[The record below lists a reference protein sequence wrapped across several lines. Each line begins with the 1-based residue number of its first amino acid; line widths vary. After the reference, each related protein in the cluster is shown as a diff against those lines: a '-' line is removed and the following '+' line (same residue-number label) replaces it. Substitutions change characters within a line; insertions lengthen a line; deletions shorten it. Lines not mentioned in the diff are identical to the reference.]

1 MVRKVGF
8 PLPHFSLPPGE
19 IRLLHH
25 AWFTLALHV
34 AHFGVLRWELIRD
47 KVFLLMLYQQHPAK
61 SLDPEVGSP
70 EVFAAFHPNTMQ
82 DL

>member
-8 PLPHFSLPPGE
+8 PLPHFSLPPDE

-25 AWFTLALHV
+25 AWFTLALHI
-34 AHFGVLRWELIRD
+34 AHFGVLCRELIRD
-47 KVFLLMLYQQHPAK
+47 KVFLMMLYQQHPAK
-61 SLDPEVGSP
+61 SLDPEVASP